1 MLYGMI
7 TIALPKGSL
16 EAQTLQLFKEADLE
30 VRRTDRDYNPSIDDT
45 RIGKIKILR
54 PQEIPTY
61 VDKGYF
67 DLGIS
72 GLDWVRETSSDVVEV
87 ANLSYSKTGEGN
99 VKIVIAVHRDEPIE
113 NVSQIRP
120 DSRVTTEYPELTR
133 KFFEDLKIPVQM
145 FHSYGASEAKVP
157 DLMDVVVDLTETGTT
172 LRKNGLKII
181 GQIMESHT
189 VIIANKTSWADPEKR
204 REIEEIKTLLFGV
217 IDARHKVLLTM
228 NVPTASMERIVAALP
243 GHEEADRQPPP
254 RDRLLQHPDGCAEE
268 PGQPADPAAQGLR
281 GRGYPRDPDFEDRAV
296 KGCSF
301 PSDERYFQE

>member
-1 MLYGMI
+1 MI
-7 TIALPKGSL
+7 TLALPKGSL

-30 VRRTDRDYNPSIDDT
+30 VRRTDRDYNPCINDH

-72 GLDWVRETSSDVVEV
+72 GLDWVRETGADVVEV
-87 ANLSYSKTGEGN
+87 AALTYSKTGEGN
-99 VKIVIAVHRDEPIE
+99 VKIVVAVHRDEPVE
-113 NVSQIRP
+113 TAAQIRP
-120 DSRVTTEYPELTR
+120 DSRVTTEYPGLT
-133 KFFEDLKIPVQM
+133 KKYFEDLKIPVQL
-145 FHSYGASEAKVP
+145 FHSFGASEAKVP

-189 VIIANKTSWADPEKR
+189 VIIANKAAWADKNKR

-217 IDARHKVLLTM
+217 LEARHKVLLTM
-228 NVPTASMERIVAALP
+228 NVPTASLEKIVSALP
-243 GHEEADRQPPP
+243 AMKKPTVSQLHGIEYYSVQTVVQKSMVNKLIPK
-254 RDRLLQHPDGCAEE
+254 LKSCGAEDILE
-268 PGQPADPAAQGLR
+268 IPITKIVP
-281 GRGYPRDPDFEDRAV
+281 
-296 KGCSF
+296 
-301 PSDERYFQE
+301 